1 MPWSV
6 KNLVFH
12 DKPVPLSNQRSL
24 GYECFARSAT
34 TAVQM
39 SAQPGMCRDEL
50 AGGARRMRG
59 KPGMI
64 RKPLELPPDMRAE
77 VILGEKEHEQ
87 LGGDFEVAHILFVA
101 VRRPHTE
108 PEGFRHARNVAAE

>member
-1 MPWSV
+1 MRGMPWTIP
-6 KNLVFH
+6 NLLLH

-39 SAQPGMCRDEL
+39 SAQPGMSRD
-50 AGGARRMRG
+50 
-59 KPGMI
+59 
-64 RKPLELPPDMRAE
+64 
-77 VILGEKEHEQ
+77 EKEHEQ
-87 LGGDFEVAHILFVA
+87 LGGDFDVAHILFVA

-108 PEGFRHARNVAAE
+108 REGFRHARNVAAE

>member
-50 AGGARRMRG
+50 AGGGAECGESRDDPEAARTAARYARRG
-59 KPGMI
+59 DLG
-64 RKPLELPPDMRAE
+64 RKGTQT
-77 VILGEKEHEQ
+77 IGW
-87 LGGDFEVAHILFVA
+87 
-101 VRRPHTE
+101 
-108 PEGFRHARNVAAE
+108 